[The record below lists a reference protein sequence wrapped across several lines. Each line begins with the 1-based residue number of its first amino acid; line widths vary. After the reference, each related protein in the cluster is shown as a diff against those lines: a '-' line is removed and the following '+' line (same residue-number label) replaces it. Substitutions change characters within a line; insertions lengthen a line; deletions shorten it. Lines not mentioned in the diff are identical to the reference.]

1 MFCTRCGIKL
11 IDGARFCQAC
21 GAPVVMISV
30 PASPVN
36 PQPVPPP
43 AAFSVPPYPIY
54 PAPGFPGGYPPG
66 QPNYPPTQQPFPCY
80 PPMPPR
86 IGYPPYSQGYCFPR
100 MQLMVYGPA
109 PHEGWEPAPPAGK
122 KGSWVVPVFSMVAL
136 SIVGIALFFVL

>member
-43 AAFSVPPYPIY
+43 AAFSVPPLSNLSRAGISRRI
-54 PAPGFPGGYPPG
+54 PARA
-66 QPNYPPTQQPFPCY
+66 TQL
-80 PPMPPR
+80 
-86 IGYPPYSQGYCFPR
+86 S
-100 MQLMVYGPA
+100 A
-109 PHEGWEPAPPAGK
+109 DAA
-122 KGSWVVPVFSMVAL
+122 AL
-136 SIVGIALFFVL
+136 SLLSPHAAPDRLSPLFSGVLFSQNAAYGLRPCSP